1 MMSIQ
6 FYLRNVYY
14 EDLEVGDEKR
24 QIIKTKAE
32 AESVAKKD
40 EVAVGY
46 IIIFKGVGNDTGK
59 IITACHLNEAVYFV
73 K

>member
-1 MMSIQ
+1 MIIG
-6 FYLRNVYY
+6 Y

-32 AESVAKKD
+32 SESVAKKD

-59 IITACHLNEAVYFV
+59 IIKAN
-73 K
+73 

>member
-1 MMSIQ
+1 MIIG
-6 FYLRNVYY
+6 Y

-24 QIIKTKAE
+24 QVIIKAE
-32 AESVAKKD
+32 SESVAKKD

-46 IIIFKGVGNDTGK
+46 IIIFKGVGNDTEK
-59 IITACHLNEAVYFV
+59 IITARHLNETRFMVYFV